1 MTSKNKVKYRG
12 SLLLNTV
19 LSAAASL
26 AAEVALLLNSRLA
39 DVILSQFGFQGSV
52 ASLSGEHN
60 APLIFVYL
68 LIGIGVFAFVF
79 GLLQHRTLKYTRKIS
94 ASLQEISEGHFNTRI
109 PVRGDNELSDIAM
122 QVNHMAE
129 EIEQLM
135 EKEKQ
140 AEETKN
146 ELITNIAHD
155 LRTPLTSILG
165 YLDIFSARTDLPEET
180 RQNYIRIA
188 HDKAKHLQQMIEDL
202 FGFTKLSYSR
212 QTANIQPIDI
222 ICLLAQLLDEF
233 YPVFE
238 NNEMDYEYHPDVSN
252 FVIQGDATLLVRMFD
267 NLINNAVKYGKEGKL
282 LIVTTKTKKDTITV
296 EITNFG
302 KVIPQK
308 DLERIFEKFYRAEAS
323 RNSETGGTGLGL
335 AIAANVARVHGGTIQ
350 AKSSLEGTVFSVTL
364 PSTHENPQNQE
375 APDEE

>member
-1 MTSKNKVKYRG
+1 M
-12 SLLLNTV
+12 
-19 LSAAASL
+19 LSAAAAL
-26 AAEVALLLNSRLA
+26 AAEVALLLNSKLA
-39 DVILSQFGFQGSV
+39 DVILCQLGFQGSV
-52 ASLSGEHN
+52 ASLSGEYN

-79 GLLQHRTLKYTRKIS
+79 GMLQHRTLKYTRKIS

-129 EIEQLM
+129 EIEQLL

-165 YLDIFSARTDLPEET
+165 YLDILSTRKDLPEET

-188 HDKAKHLQQMIEDL
+188 HDKARHLQQMIEDL
-202 FGFTKLSYSR
+202 FGFTKLSYSK
-212 QTANIQPIDI
+212 QTANMQPIDI
-222 ICLLAQLLDEF
+222 VTLLAQLLDEF

-238 NNEMDYEYHPDVSN
+238 KNEMEYEYHPDAPN
-252 FVIQGDATLLVRMFD
+252 FVIQGDATLLVRLFD
-267 NLINNAVKYGKEGKL
+267 NLINNAIKYGKEGKR
-282 LIVTTKTKKDTITV
+282 LIVNTKTKTKTKTDTITV
-296 EITNFG
+296 DIINFG

-308 DLERIFEKFYRAEAS
+308 DLDRIFEKFYRAEAS
-323 RNSETGGTGLGL
+323 RNSATGGTGLGL
-335 AIAANVARVHGGTIQ
+335 AIAANVARIHGGSIS

-364 PSTHENPQNQE
+364 PSTHEQVQE
-375 APDEE
+375 ETNSNSTKQEGSDERE

>member
-1 MTSKNKVKYRG
+1 M
-12 SLLLNTV
+12 
-19 LSAAASL
+19 
-26 AAEVALLLNSRLA
+26 
-39 DVILSQFGFQGSV
+39 
-52 ASLSGEHN
+52 
-60 APLIFVYL
+60 
-68 LIGIGVFAFVF
+68 
-79 GLLQHRTLKYTRKIS
+79 
-94 ASLQEISEGHFNTRI
+94 
-109 PVRGDNELSDIAM
+109 
-122 QVNHMAE
+122 
-129 EIEQLM
+129 
-135 EKEKQ
+135 
-140 AEETKN
+140 
-146 ELITNIAHD
+146 
-155 LRTPLTSILG
+155 
-165 YLDIFSARTDLPEET
+165 
-180 RQNYIRIA
+180 
-188 HDKAKHLQQMIEDL
+188 
-202 FGFTKLSYSR
+202 
-212 QTANIQPIDI
+212 
-222 ICLLAQLLDEF
+222 
-233 YPVFE
+233 
-238 NNEMDYEYHPDVSN
+238 SN

>member
-1 MTSKNKVKYRG
+1 M
-12 SLLLNTV
+12 
-19 LSAAASL
+19 
-26 AAEVALLLNSRLA
+26 
-39 DVILSQFGFQGSV
+39 ILCQFGFQGSA
-52 ASLSGEHN
+52 ASLSGEYN

-79 GLLQHRTLKYTRKIS
+79 GMLQHQTLKYTRKIS

-109 PVRGDNELSDIAM
+109 PLRGDNELSDIAM

-129 EIEQLM
+129 EIEQLL

-165 YLDIFSARTDLPEET
+165 YLDILASRPDWPEET

-202 FGFTKLSYSR
+202 FGFTKLSYSK
-212 QTANIQPIDI
+212 QTANMQPIDI
-222 ICLLAQLLDEF
+222 ITLLAQLLDEF

-238 NNEMDYEYHPDVSN
+238 NNEMEYEYHPDASN
-252 FVIQGDATLLVRMFD
+252 FVIQGDATLLVRLFD
-267 NLINNAVKYGKEGKL
+267 NLINNAIKYGKEGKS
-282 LIVTTKTKKDTITV
+282 LIVKTKTKADSITIDV
-296 EITNFG
+296 INFG
-302 KVIPQK
+302 NVIPQK
-308 DLERIFEKFYRAEAS
+308 DLDRIFEKFYRAEAS

-335 AIAANVARVHGGTIQ
+335 AIAANIVRVHGGTITVT
-350 AKSSLEGTVFSVTL
+350 SSLEGTVFRVTL
-364 PSTHENPQNQE
+364 PAVHDDKSKEEDTDRENIKKE
-375 APDEE
+375 DADER

>member
-1 MTSKNKVKYRG
+1 M
-12 SLLLNTV
+12 
-19 LSAAASL
+19 
-26 AAEVALLLNSRLA
+26 
-39 DVILSQFGFQGSV
+39 
-52 ASLSGEHN
+52 
-60 APLIFVYL
+60 
-68 LIGIGVFAFVF
+68 
-79 GLLQHRTLKYTRKIS
+79 LQHRTLKYTRKIS

-129 EIEQLM
+129 EIEQLL

-165 YLDIFSARTDLPEET
+165 YLDILSMRKDLPEET

-202 FGFTKLSYSR
+202 FGFTKLSYSK
-212 QTANIQPIDI
+212 QTTNMQPIDI
-222 ICLLAQLLDEF
+222 ITLLAQLLDEF

-238 NNEMDYEYHPDVSN
+238 NA
-252 FVIQGDATLLVRMFD
+252 I
-267 NLINNAVKYGKEGKL
+267 KYGKEGKL
-282 LIVTTKTKKDTITV
+282 LIVKTRTQKEAITV
-296 EITNFG
+296 DIINFG

-308 DLERIFEKFYRAEAS
+308 DLDRVFEKFYRAESS
-323 RNSETGGTGLGL
+323 RNSATGGTGLGL
-335 AIAANVARVHGGTIQ
+335 AIAANVARIHGGSIA
-350 AKSSLEGTVFSVTL
+350 AKSSLEGTVFSVML
-364 PSTHENPQNQE
+364 PSTHEENIEDDNHAKQE
-375 APDEE
+375 VSDES

>member
-19 LSAAASL
+19 LSAAAAL
-26 AAEVALLLNSRLA
+26 AAEVALLLNSKLA
-39 DVILSQFGFQGSV
+39 DVILCQFGFQGSV
-52 ASLSGEHN
+52 ASLSGEYN

-68 LIGIGVFAFVF
+68 LIGICVFAFVF
-79 GLLQHRTLKYTRKIS
+79 GMLQHRTLKYTRKIS

-129 EIEQLM
+129 EIEQLL

-146 ELITNIAHD
+146 EL
-155 LRTPLTSILG
+155 RK
-165 YLDIFSARTDLPEET
+165 DLPEET

-202 FGFTKLSYSR
+202 FGFTKLSYSK
-212 QTANIQPIDI
+212 QTTNMQPIDI
-222 ICLLAQLLDEF
+222 ITLLAQLLDEF

-238 NNEMDYEYHPDVSN
+238 NNEMDYEYHPDASN
-252 FVIQGDATLLVRMFD
+252 FVIQGDATLLVRLFD
-267 NLINNAVKYGKEGKL
+267 NLINNAIKYGKEGKL
-282 LIVTTKTKKDTITV
+282 LIVKTRTQKEAITV
-296 EITNFG
+296 DIINFG

-308 DLERIFEKFYRAEAS
+308 DLDRVFEKFYRAESS
-323 RNSETGGTGLGL
+323 RNSATGGTGLGL
-335 AIAANVARVHGGTIQ
+335 AIAANVARIHGGSIA
-350 AKSSLEGTVFSVTL
+350 AKSSLEGTVFSVML
-364 PSTHENPQNQE
+364 PSTHEENIEDDNHAKQE
-375 APDEE
+375 VSDES

>member
-19 LSAAASL
+19 LSAAAAL
-26 AAEVALLLNSRLA
+26 AAEVALLLNSKLA
-39 DVILSQFGFQGSV
+39 DVILCQFGFQGSV
-52 ASLSGEHN
+52 ASLSGEYN

-68 LIGIGVFAFVF
+68 LIGICVFAFVF
-79 GLLQHRTLKYTRKIS
+79 GMLQHRTLKYTRKIS

-129 EIEQLM
+129 EIEQLL

-165 YLDIFSARTDLPEET
+165 YLDILSMRKDLPEET

-188 HDKAKHLQQMIEDL
+188 HDKAKHL
-202 FGFTKLSYSR
+202 FGFTKLSYSK
-212 QTANIQPIDI
+212 QTTNMQPIDI
-222 ICLLAQLLDEF
+222 ITLLAQLLDEF

-238 NNEMDYEYHPDVSN
+238 NNEMDYEYHPDASN
-252 FVIQGDATLLVRMFD
+252 FVIQGDATLLVRLFD
-267 NLINNAVKYGKEGKL
+267 NLINNAIKYGKEGKL
-282 LIVTTKTKKDTITV
+282 LIVKTRTQKEAITV
-296 EITNFG
+296 DIINFG

-308 DLERIFEKFYRAEAS
+308 DLDRVFEKFYRAESS
-323 RNSETGGTGLGL
+323 RNSATGGTGLGL
-335 AIAANVARVHGGTIQ
+335 AIAANVARIHGGSIA
-350 AKSSLEGTVFSVTL
+350 AKSSLEGTVFSVML
-364 PSTHENPQNQE
+364 PSTHEENIEDDNHAKQE
-375 APDEE
+375 VSDES

>member
-1 MTSKNKVKYRG
+1 M
-12 SLLLNTV
+12 
-19 LSAAASL
+19 LSAAAAL
-26 AAEVALLLNSRLA
+26 AAEVALLLNSKLA
-39 DVILSQFGFQGSV
+39 DVILCQFGFQGSV
-52 ASLSGEHN
+52 ASLSGEYN

-68 LIGIGVFAFVF
+68 LIGICVFAFVF
-79 GLLQHRTLKYTRKIS
+79 GMLQHRTLKYTRKIS

-129 EIEQLM
+129 EIEQLL

-165 YLDIFSARTDLPEET
+165 YLDILSTRKDLTEET

-202 FGFTKLSYSR
+202 FGFTKLSYSK
-212 QTANIQPIDI
+212 QTTNMQPIDI
-222 ICLLAQLLDEF
+222 ITLLAQLLDEF

-238 NNEMDYEYHPDVSN
+238 NNEMDYEYHPDASN
-252 FVIQGDATLLVRMFD
+252 FVIQGDATLLVRLFD
-267 NLINNAVKYGKEGKL
+267 NLINNAIKYGKEGKL
-282 LIVTTKTKKDTITV
+282 LIVKTRTQKEAITV
-296 EITNFG
+296 DIINFG

-308 DLERIFEKFYRAEAS
+308 DLDRVFEKFYRAESS
-323 RNSETGGTGLGL
+323 RNSATGGTGLGL
-335 AIAANVARVHGGTIQ
+335 AIAANVARIHGGSIA
-350 AKSSLEGTVFSVTL
+350 AKSSLEGTVFSVML
-364 PSTHENPQNQE
+364 PSTHEENIEDDNHATQE
-375 APDEE
+375 VSDES